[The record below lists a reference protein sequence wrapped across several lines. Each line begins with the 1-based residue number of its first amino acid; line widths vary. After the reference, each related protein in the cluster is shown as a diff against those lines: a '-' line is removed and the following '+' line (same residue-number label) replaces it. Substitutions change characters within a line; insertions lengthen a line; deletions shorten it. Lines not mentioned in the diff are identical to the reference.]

1 MSLYPSRLPP
11 HAVSAKK
18 STARVAAASL
28 MDLCIRAHRLCRSE
42 PAIAISIGARP
53 SREHTGKETDS
64 SSAAMKSSITA
75 NGAAALYERNDL
87 VAKAFGRCGIGLDG
101 RSSPDWP
108 RCSDDPHPIGRSLVG
123 AGQAEA
129 QRLCL

>member
-1 MSLYPSRLPP
+1 
-11 HAVSAKK
+11 
-18 STARVAAASL
+18 
-28 MDLCIRAHRLCRSE
+28 
-42 PAIAISIGARP
+42 
-53 SREHTGKETDS
+53 
-64 SSAAMKSSITA
+64 MKSSITA

-129 QRLCL
+129 QSLCPAAMRWRQTQEVGTIDRAPHGEWGT